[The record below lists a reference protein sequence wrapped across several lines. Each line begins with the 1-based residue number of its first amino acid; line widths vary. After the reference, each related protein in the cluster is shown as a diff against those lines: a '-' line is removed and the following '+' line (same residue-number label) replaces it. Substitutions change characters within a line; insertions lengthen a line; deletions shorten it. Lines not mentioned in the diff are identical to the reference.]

1 MSVEDDLASPLSDN
15 SILSMVELKNPF
27 EYMVATDSD
36 PTFDQAPESV
46 SRHVP
51 LTLTDDID
59 PALVA
64 YNTDIAQ
71 YLHFDY

>member
-1 MSVEDDLASPLSDN
+1 
-15 SILSMVELKNPF
+15 MVKLKNPF
-27 EYMVATDSD
+27 EYMVATDLDPASD
-36 PTFDQAPESV
+36 QVPESV

-59 PALVA
+59 SALVA
-64 YNTDIAQ
+64 YNTDIGQ